1 MIIIHYLEGC
11 PYCIEAEKQLK
22 ILKIKYKKIIV
33 KQQNKESFKKKFK
46 MKTFPQIFLKRSK
59 NLSKIG
65 GLEDFKKLIEVCRI
79 IKKYELTQAQIKF
92 IKTHV

>member
-1 MIIIHYLEGC
+1 MIIMHYLEDC
-11 PYCIEAEKQLK
+11 PYCIETEKQLK

-33 KQQNKESFKKKFK
+33 KQQNKKSFKKKFK

-65 GLEDFKKLIEVCRI
+65 GLKEFNKLIEVCRI
-79 IKKYELTQAQIKF
+79 IKQYDLSKSHIKF
-92 IKTHV
+92 IKAYV